1 MPREEPGSYVGT
13 EGEAVFEALG
23 ERITSGQVDDLAEQL
38 PRELYPPLREG
49 KIRTNGA
56 ARPLSLAEF
65 VQAVTEREG
74 VPPEDAR
81 EHARAVLSTLREAVS
96 EKEFS
101 DTVAQLPDEYRALL
115 SPR

>member
-1 MPREEPGSYVGT
+1 MALQAAVEDRPA
-13 EGEAVFEALG
+13 EGAGDRGVRARAVDARSSF
-23 ERITSGQVDDLAEQL
+23 
-38 PRELYPPLREG
+38 RELYPPLREG

-56 ARPLSLAEF
+56 ARPLSLAKF
-65 VQAVTEREG
+65 VQAVAEREG

-101 DTVAQLPDEYRALL
+101 DTVAQLPDEYWALF